1 MNDFDIIYE
10 KHKNTVYRLALSY
23 TKNTADA
30 EDIVIN
36 TFVKLHKNL
45 SKIKSEEHLR
55 NWLIKVSINEC
66 KTLSLSVWK
75 KKVSLFKDN
84 EENRIPESL
93 IQNELLD
100 SIAKLS
106 KTDRLIIHLFY
117 YENYKIEE
125 IAKILNKSTP
135 AIKTKLHRA
144 RLKLKEILKEEE
156 NDK

>member
-10 KHKNTVYRLALSY
+10 KHKNNIYRLALSY

-36 TFVKLHKNL
+36 TFIKLHKNL